1 MADKDTSNEAA
12 TPPNDDEV
20 ETPGAGQEEDETQ
33 HEEDDDTSGDDDESN
48 DDSEDSEDDDDS
60 EDEDDSD
67 DDDSDEDED
76 ESEFKKAFS
85 QIKGDTAL
93 EYIPNLEEAYRKSSA
108 EGKRLSTEKKELQ
121 DRIDQ
126 INAAVAKNPELAK
139 LIMEATGENAVP
151 VTVDPGVL
159 KARQDYN
166 DQVAKDLDT
175 FLGEHQTLADD
186 EALMDE
192 FMENLATIGAA
203 ERKKGR
209 IIEPMKAYKKAY
221 GMMDIDDSNDK
232 LVDAAKRTASKPK
245 TPAAKKPKVKS
256 EKGALTPEQIAYG
269 KKMGLTEKQMRDA
282 QKS

>member
-1 MADKDTSNEAA
+1 MADKDTSNEEV
-12 TPPNDDEV
+12 TNPEDDKV
-20 ETPGAGQEEDETQ
+20 ETPGATEAEDENNDT
-33 HEEDDDTSGDDDESN
+33 EDEDTSEDEDESN

-60 EDEDDSD
+60 EDEDDSEEE
-67 DDDSDEDED
+67 DSDEDED
-76 ESEFKKAFS
+76 EPEFKKAFS
-85 QIKGDTAL
+85 QIKGDTAQ
-93 EYIPNLEEAYRKSSA
+93 EYIPNLEEAYRKSST
-108 EGKRLSTEKKELQ
+108 EGKRLGGQNKELQ
-121 DRIDQ
+121 DRLDQ

-139 LIMEATGENAVP
+139 LIMEATGENAVAP
-151 VTVDPGVL
+151 TVDPGVL

-186 EALMDE
+186 EDLMAE

-209 IIEPMKAYKKAY
+209 VIEPMKAYKKAL
-221 GMMDIDDSNDK
+221 GMMDYDDSKDK
-232 LVDAAKRTASKPK
+232 VVEAAKSSASKPK
-245 TPAAKKPKVKS
+245 TPAAKKPAKKS
-256 EKGALTPEQIAYG
+256 KDSALTPEQIAYG